1 MTDISMKQIKEI
13 TQFWVFYE
21 KETGEPGN
29 IQLSACANNFSAH
42 RGYVSEDGLQCVGLR
57 YEKDGFGYYELFN
70 VGHTRIKCPLKPN
83 PIQTLLGGKK
93 AEEKLRTAYEAFEQQ
108 LNSRGWK
115 TIPEA
120 IHNEVTTK

>member
-70 VGHTRIKCPLKPN
+70 VGHTRVRFPLKPR
-83 PIQTLLGGKK
+83 LFGGKK
-93 AEEKLRTAYEAFEQQ
+93 AAQKLRQQYASFEAA
-108 LNSRGWK
+108 LNKNGWR
-115 TIPEA
+115 TIEES
-120 IHNEVTTK
+120 N